1 MKINMKIFNAVAFV
15 AALLIASSAFLAP
28 LARADGG
35 IFYPVHT
42 LMDETDQQALLV
54 YQGQTENLIISGS
67 FRGNSNDFA
76 WVIPTPSEPTISK
89 SSAELFFS
97 LTNLTKTEQP
107 SGAMNLFTSSGLGSA
122 PKGSIEV
129 QKRTV
134 GIYDTYVVKAD
145 SETVLAD
152 WLEQNGFT
160 FPADQQVLLK
170 DYVDQGWY
178 FAIAKIQDAFV
189 NDPTVKTQL
198 VSGRIAP
205 LRLTFTSPQII
216 YPMMLTKAA
225 LLNDQ
230 VRARSLPEDVT
241 NVDPATIGTRMT
253 VTLYVLADY
262 RTTNSDLD
270 TQWANWVEPGE
281 LGTLNGF
288 DGSNFID
295 TTQSLFLTKLHKTLS
310 ASDIQGDFV
319 LQKAPTNDVYP
330 TPAYQTG
337 DFWWTN
343 LSAFLITLLAVALNP
358 VGIILIVALVMQ
370 KYFKERWAYIMGK
383 VCAIILIVLIP
394 LIWLGIT
401 LGLGESL
408 GKVFLES
415 GFIGCTVGVAAS
427 IVVLAW
433 LIYRGQKKLAGLKSG
448 SAGPVT

>member
-1 MKINMKIFNAVAFV
+1 MKIFNTVALS
-15 AALLIASSAFLAP
+15 AALLIAGSAFLAP

-42 LMDETDQQALLV
+42 LMNETDQRALIV
-54 YQGQTENLIISGS
+54 YQGQTENLVISGS
-67 FRGNSNDFA
+67 FIGDANDFA

-89 SSAELFFS
+89 SSADIFYTLQ
-97 LTNLTKTEQP
+97 NLTRIEQT
-107 SGAMNLFTSSGLGSA
+107 SGAMNLFTSTGLGSA
-122 PKGSIEV
+122 PKGTIEV
-129 QKRTV
+129 QERTV
-134 GIYDTYVVKAD
+134 GIYNTYVVKAD
-145 SETVLAD
+145 SEAVLAD

-170 DYVDQGWY
+170 DYVDKGWY

-198 VSGRIAP
+198 VAGRIAP

-241 NVDPATIGTRMT
+241 NVDPATIGTRMP

-262 RTTNSDLD
+262 RTATADLD

-288 DGSNFID
+288 DGGNFID
-295 TTQSLFLTKLHKTLS
+295 TTRSLFLTKLNKTLNV
-310 ASDIQGDFV
+310 SDIQGDFV

-330 TPAYQTG
+330 TPAYATS

-343 LSAFLITLLAVALNP
+343 VGVLVLTLLLVALNP
-358 VGIILIVALVMQ
+358 VGIILIVALAMQ

-383 VCAIILIVLIP
+383 VCAIILIVLVP
-394 LIWLGIT
+394 LIWLGMV
-401 LGLGESL
+401 LGFGESL

-427 IVVLAW
+427 IAVLAW
-433 LIYRGQKKLAGLKSG
+433 LIYREQKKLTGLKALP
-448 SAGPVT
+448 AGPRS